1 MKEVILFFL
10 LSLSVTLDNL
20 KQLLQQA
27 FPEASITLSGDL
39 YHVQV
44 QIVCPSFEGLPRLK
58 RDKQVYGHLHPL
70 ILSGE
75 LHAVSLKT
83 LAPSAL
89 DGTL

>member
-1 MKEVILFFL
+1 M
-10 LSLSVTLDNL
+10 TLDNL

-27 FPEASITLSGDL
+27 FPQASITLSGDL

-44 QIVCPSFEGLPRLK
+44 KIVCPSFEGLPRIK

-70 ILSGE
+70 IVSGD

-83 LAPSAL
+83 LAPSAEA
-89 DGTL
+89 GTL